1 MKKTVLLLLLWPL
14 LHFVGLCQL
23 NNTTWKLKVTPTC
36 YDTLKLG
43 NEQNSYYYSCEL
55 DYKIQITYSTLSDT
69 LFLYEYDYIDDNDP
83 PKGIELQSKWKLIIK
98 KDKLKPFYIAH
109 KRRNEFEEVDKNI
122 YDNIGE
128 FDIIR

>member
-1 MKKTVLLLLLWPL
+1 M
-14 LHFVGLCQL
+14 
-23 NNTTWKLKVTPTC
+23 
-36 YDTLKLG
+36 
-43 NEQNSYYYSCEL
+43 

>member
-69 LFLYEYDYIDDNDP
+69 LFLYEYDYEVTDFLNLY
-83 PKGIELQSKWKLIIK
+83 E
-98 KDKLKPFYIAH
+98 FTYIPVVQDCD
-109 KRRNEFEEVDKNI
+109 F
-122 YDNIGE
+122 
-128 FDIIR
+128 